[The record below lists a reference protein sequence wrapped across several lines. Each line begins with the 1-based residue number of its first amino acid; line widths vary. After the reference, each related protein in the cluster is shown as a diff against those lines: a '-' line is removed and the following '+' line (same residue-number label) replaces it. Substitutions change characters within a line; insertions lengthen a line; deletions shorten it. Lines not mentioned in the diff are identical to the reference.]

1 MHTLASF
8 LKENNTKLKQIKNL
22 TVRDLDELEPN
33 SFVAYVDQKD
43 KSYDVQIKINSKKQI
58 ESTLCDCSDNGVC
71 IHIIA
76 LASFLK
82 NQTITEKV
90 KKRVVKK
97 QSESDQLLETISDL
111 DLRIWIADLLN
122 TNKEIAFVFKNQFSK
137 EEIQISEEKLTT
149 IINESIKSIIGKR
162 KTVQTNEVKKIID
175 TLQISLRPYIDAL
188 LQSQTLENLKLINY
202 IAKELWQFY
211 NDYYLHTTRIETF
224 INKIKE
230 TFITNLLLLKDFD
243 LWRER
248 VESLIVFEITDREE
262 YTDFF
267 YTDKI
272 YKFSKTNE
280 LKLAFFLNKLEEQAK
295 PFLEKKTDWG
305 LQNFHLREFVLPIYI
320 EHGMFAKYVKIFEPV
335 KFQNDYNLLLIQALK
350 ELGENEKVEKY
361 ALDQIDSNYYAEFN
375 TPYVKILD
383 ELYRKLEQNDKLALL
398 LARHGKYIFSL
409 NNYELIKKYAP
420 LEDFKKYR
428 QALLI
433 NATNAIVSGNQEAFE
448 LYYQLKKEEGKQEF
462 LFDILNKT
470 DSYTIFNQYKEDAFK
485 MSEIKF
491 LKALCNIR
499 SSSLHEKKEVNE
511 IVQFIIKN
519 YDEKQLEFYLKQ
531 FRGFNEVLRILRKKS
546 LDE

>member
-1 MHTLASF
+1 MSTLSTF
-8 LKENNTKLKQIKNL
+8 LKENNTKLKEIKKL

-43 KSYDVQIKINSKKQI
+43 KSYDVQIKINSKKEI
-58 ESTLCDCSDNGVC
+58 ERTLCDCSANSVC

-82 NQTITEKV
+82 NQKTITETS
-90 KKRVVKK
+90 KKRILKK
-97 QSESDQLLETISDL
+97 QSESDQLLETISDT
-111 DLRIWIADLLN
+111 DLRIWIANLLN
-122 TNKEIAFVFKNQFSK
+122 TNKEIAFVFKNQFFK
-137 EEIQISEEKLTT
+137 EEIQISEEKLTD

-175 TLQISLRPYIDAL
+175 TLQISLKPYIEIL
-188 LQSQTLENLKLINY
+188 LKNQTLENLKHIDY

-211 NDYYLHTTRIETF
+211 NDYCLHTTRIETF
-224 INKIKE
+224 IKKIKE

-243 LWRER
+243 LWCER
-248 VESLIVFEITDREE
+248 VEALIVFEITDGKK
-262 YTDFF
+262 YTNFF
-267 YTDKI
+267 YLDKI

-280 LKLAFFLNKLEEQAK
+280 LKLAFFLNKLEEKAK
-295 PFLEKKTDWG
+295 PFLEKKIDWR
-305 LQNFHLREFVLPIYI
+305 LENFHLREFVLPIYI
-320 EHGMFAKYVKIFEPV
+320 EHGVFAKYVKIFEPV
-335 KFQNDYNLLLIQALK
+335 KFQNDYNLLLIKALN

-361 ALDQIDSNYYAEFN
+361 ALDQIHSNYYEEFN
-375 TPYVKILD
+375 IPYVEILD

-398 LARHGKYIFSL
+398 LARHGKYIFSR

-428 QALLI
+428 QALLT
-433 NATNAIVSGNQEAFE
+433 NATNAIFYGNQEAFE

-470 DSYTIFNQYKEDAFK
+470 NSYTIFNKYKEDAFK

-491 LKALCNIR
+491 LKALCNIHN
-499 SSSLHEKKEVNE
+499 SSLYEKKEVNE

-519 YDEKQLEFYLKQ
+519 YDEKQLKFYLEQ
-531 FRGFNEVLRILRKKS
+531 FRGFNEVLKILRK
-546 LDE
+546 

>member
-1 MHTLASF
+1 MSTLTAF
-8 LKENNTKLKQIKNL
+8 LKENNTKLKEIKKL
-22 TVRDLDELEPN
+22 TVRDLDQLEPN
-33 SFVAYVDQKD
+33 LFVAYVDQKD
-43 KSYDVQIKINSKKQI
+43 KSYDVQIRLNSKKQI
-58 ESTLCDCSDNGVC
+58 ETTSCDCSDGAIC
-71 IHIIA
+71 IHIVA
-76 LASFLK
+76 LADFLK
-82 NQTITEKV
+82 NQTKTTETS
-90 KKRVVKK
+90 KKRILKK
-97 QSESDQLLETISDL
+97 QSESDQLLEAISDL

-122 TNKEIAFVFKNQFSK
+122 TNKEIAFVFKNKFSK
-137 EEIQISEEKLTT
+137 EEIQISEEKLTAV
-149 IINESIKSIIGKR
+149 INESIKSIIGKR

-175 TLQISLRPYIDAL
+175 TLQISLKPYTDAL
-188 LQSQTLENLKLINY
+188 LQNQTLENLKHINY

-211 NDYYLHTTRIETF
+211 DDYYLNTTRIGTF

-243 LWRER
+243 LWCER
-248 VESLIVFEITDREE
+248 VEDLIAFEITDEKH
-262 YTDFF
+262 THFF

-280 LKLAFFLNKLEEQAK
+280 LKLAFFLNKLEEKAK
-295 PFLEKKTDWG
+295 PFLEKKENWS
-305 LQNFHLREFVLPIYI
+305 LENFHLKGFVLPIYI
-320 EHGMFAKYVKIFEPV
+320 EQGMFAKYVKIFKPV

-361 ALDQIDSNYYAEFN
+361 ALDQIANNYYYEEFN
-375 TPYVKILD
+375 IPYVKILD

-420 LEDFKKYR
+420 SEDFKKYR
-428 QALLI
+428 QALLT
-433 NATNAIVSGNQEAFE
+433 NATNAIVSGNLEAFE
-448 LYYQLKKEEGKQEF
+448 LYYQLKKDEGKQDF

-470 DSYTIFNQYKEDAFK
+470 NSYTIFNQYKEDAFK
-485 MSEIKF
+485 MSEMKF

-499 SSSLHEKKEVNE
+499 NSSLYEKKEVNE

-531 FRGFNEVLRILRKKS
+531 FRGFNEVLKVLWKNY
-546 LDE
+546 